1 VIELTVKLETLL
13 DRSEKN
19 MGSGIHPVVKES
31 ALEMVK
37 RAYQEGIF
45 VQISAGYRSMEEQA
59 KLYGQGRLGYIYEG
73 KNYSDLSKPRVTN
86 AMPGQSYHNYGLAID
101 YVIVSD
107 DGKNGIW
114 TVDEKW
120 RRVAAIGK
128 SLGFAWGG
136 DWSSFKDY
144 PHLDM
149 TGGLTYSQLNAG
161 TKPRLISKVN
171 GTTPPPTQVE
181 SEVIVKDTPAKDSGN
196 QTIKSIQRTLN
207 SRYRTKIDVDGYY
220 GPNTKKA
227 LIKGFQTELN
237 KQYGAKINVDGI
249 WGPQTK
255 AASPNVREGAEGN
268 ITYILQAA
276 LYLEGHDPHGMDGIF
291 GSGTEIAV
299 KAFQRA
305 NGLSADGIA
314 GENTFAKLFG

>member
-1 VIELTVKLETLL
+1 MTVKLETLL

-59 KLYGQGRLGYIYEG
+59 KLYGQGRLGYIYDG

-101 YVIVSD
+101 YFIVSD
-107 DGKNGIW
+107 DGKNAIW
-114 TVDEKW
+114 TVDAKW

-144 PHLDM
+144 PHFDM
-149 TGGLTYSQLNAG
+149 TGGLTYSQLNTG

-171 GTTPPPTQVE
+171 GTTPPATQVE
-181 SEVIVKDTPAKDSGN
+181 SEVIVKDTPVKDSGN
-196 QTIKSIQRTLN
+196 QTIKSIQKTLN
-207 SRYRTKIDVDGYY
+207 SRYNTKIDVDGYY

-237 KQYGAKINVDGI
+237 KQYGAKIKVDGI

-276 LYLEGHDPHGMDGIF
+276 LYLEGHNPHGMDGIF
-291 GSGTEIAV
+291 GSGTEITV

>member
-1 VIELTVKLETLL
+1 
-13 DRSEKN
+13 
-19 MGSGIHPVVKES
+19 M
-31 ALEMVK
+31 
-37 RAYQEGIF
+37 
-45 VQISAGYRSMEEQA
+45 
-59 KLYGQGRLGYIYEG
+59 
-73 KNYSDLSKPRVTN
+73 
-86 AMPGQSYHNYGLAID
+86 
-101 YVIVSD
+101 
-107 DGKNGIW
+107 
-114 TVDEKW
+114 
-120 RRVAAIGK
+120 
-128 SLGFAWGG
+128 GFAWGG

-149 TGGLTYSQLNAG
+149 TGALTYSQLNAG

-237 KQYGAKINVDGI
+237 KQYGAKIKVDGI

-276 LYLEGHDPHGMDGIF
+276 LYLEGHNPHGMDGIF

-299 KAFQRA
+299 KAFQRV

>member
-1 VIELTVKLETLL
+1 MTVKLETLL

-59 KLYGQGRLGYIYEG
+59 KLYGQGRLGYLYDG
-73 KNYSDLSKPRVTN
+73 KDYSDLSKPRVTN

-101 YVIVSD
+101 YFIVSD
-107 DGKNGIW
+107 DGKNAIW
-114 TVDEKW
+114 TVDAKW

-171 GTTPPPTQVE
+171 GTTPPPAQVE
-181 SEVIVKDTPAKDSGN
+181 SEVIEKDTPAKDSGN

-207 SRYRTKIDVDGYY
+207 SRYSTKIDVDGYY

-237 KQYGAKINVDGI
+237 KQYGAKITVDGI

-276 LYLEGHDPHGMDGIF
+276 LYLEGHNPHGMDGIF
-291 GSGTEIAV
+291 GSGTEVAV

>member
-1 VIELTVKLETLL
+1 MIELTVKLETLL

-19 MGSGIHPVVKES
+19 MGSGIHPIVKES

-59 KLYGQGRLGYIYEG
+59 KLYGQGRLGYIYDG

-101 YVIVSD
+101 YFIVSD
-107 DGKNGIW
+107 DGRNAIW
-114 TVDEKW
+114 TVDAKW

-171 GTTPPPTQVE
+171 GTTPPAKQVE

-207 SRYRTKIDVDGYY
+207 SRYSTKIDVDGYY

-237 KQYGAKINVDGI
+237 KQYGAKIKVDGI

-268 ITYILQAA
+268 ITYILQAV

-299 KAFQRA
+299 KSFQRA

-314 GENTFAKLFG
+314 GENTYAKLFG

>member
-1 VIELTVKLETLL
+1 MTVKLETLL

-59 KLYGQGRLGYIYEG
+59 KLYGQGRLGYIYDG

-101 YVIVSD
+101 YFIVSD
-107 DGKNGIW
+107 DGKNAIW
-114 TVDEKW
+114 TVDAKW

-171 GTTPPPTQVE
+171 GTTPPPAQVE

-207 SRYRTKIDVDGYY
+207 SRYSTKINVDGYY

-237 KQYGAKINVDGI
+237 KQYGAKITVDGI

-276 LYLEGHDPHGMDGIF
+276 LYLEGHNPHGIDGIF

>member
-1 VIELTVKLETLL
+1 MIELTVKLETLL

-59 KLYGQGRLGYIYEG
+59 KLYGQGRLGYIYDG

-101 YVIVSD
+101 YFIVSD
-107 DGKNGIW
+107 DGKNAIW
-114 TVDEKW
+114 TVDAKW

-149 TGGLTYSQLNAG
+149 TGGLTYSQLKAG

-171 GTTPPPTQVE
+171 GTTPPAKQVE
-181 SEVIVKDTPAKDSGN
+181 SVVKDTPAKDSGN

-207 SRYRTKIDVDGYY
+207 GRYSTKIDVDGYY

-237 KQYGAKINVDGI
+237 KQYGAKIKVDGI

-299 KAFQRA
+299 KSFQRA